1 MFVRSSIGIFTDTNT
16 SSSNNIHYNILFLT
30 LVFRCSSDDQV
41 NTGALLDQL
50 SKNDF
55 QHQFRPLTDSGSDD
69 FLLVLQTR
77 DQKRLMEMYGQEI
90 CLLDATYK
98 TSRYSLPLFFVVV
111 PTNTS
116 YQVIASFLISKETTA
131 SISEALGVLLKWN
144 PSWSP
149 KFWMTDFDAAEM
161 GAIEHIFP
169 GKFTGILLTI
179 IYTHKE
185 RKTVA
190 QLKRVYFFY
199 SKLLAQITCFVDI
212 LLANIVTRNPHVT

>member
-1 MFVRSSIGIFTDTNT
+1 MKQEPFPSFLLKFFLLVLLVHQHNKGRIHHCVFVRSSIGIITDTNT

-30 LVFRCSSDDQV
+30 LVFRGSSDDQV
-41 NTGALLDQL
+41 NKGALLDQL

-131 SISEALGVLLKWN
+131 LISEALGVLLK
-144 PSWSP
+144 
-149 KFWMTDFDAAEM
+149 
-161 GAIEHIFP
+161 
-169 GKFTGILLTI
+169 
-179 IYTHKE
+179 
-185 RKTVA
+185 
-190 QLKRVYFFY
+190 
-199 SKLLAQITCFVDI
+199 
-212 LLANIVTRNPHVT
+212 

>member
-1 MFVRSSIGIFTDTNT
+1 
-16 SSSNNIHYNILFLT
+16 
-30 LVFRCSSDDQV
+30 
-41 NTGALLDQL
+41 
-50 SKNDF
+50 
-55 QHQFRPLTDSGSDD
+55 
-69 FLLVLQTR
+69 
-77 DQKRLMEMYGQEI
+77 MYGQEI

-179 IYTHKE
+179 DIYICIHIRSEK
-185 RKTVA
+185 
-190 QLKRVYFFY
+190 Q
-199 SKLLAQITCFVDI
+199 
-212 LLANIVTRNPHVT
+212 